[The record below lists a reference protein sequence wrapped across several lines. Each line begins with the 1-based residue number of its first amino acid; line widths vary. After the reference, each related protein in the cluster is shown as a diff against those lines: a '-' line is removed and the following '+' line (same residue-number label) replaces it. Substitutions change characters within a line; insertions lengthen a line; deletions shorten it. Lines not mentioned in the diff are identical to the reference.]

1 MDIERKRAFLINLA
15 YYVSIAAI
23 IYLTL
28 RYAIYGIMPFLIG
41 FIIAFLLQPLARRIS
56 NVTHFNSKFCNIFTL
71 ILFYMTIG
79 AFLTFL
85 CYQGFIY
92 AKEFIA
98 HAPLI
103 YQSQI
108 EPALLQIF
116 DSLGQLLSENPQ
128 ILKIIEELITYLN
141 ESLSSIISAI
151 SSIGVSMLSSFATS
165 LPGFVVSLFFM
176 IMSSFFFIFD
186 YRKITS
192 FIVRQLPD
200 KQKHILFDIKH
211 YLMGTGFKMIKA
223 YMQIMSITFIEL
235 AIGLSIIGV
244 DNAIVI
250 AFLIDIKHYLM
261 GTGFKMIKAY
271 MQIMSITFIE
281 LAIGLSII
289 GVDNAIVIAFL
300 IAIFDIVPV
309 LGTGGIMIPW
319 IIVKF
324 ITGSSKL
331 AIGLLIIYL
340 IVTLIRN
347 IIEPKLVGKQI
358 GLHPLLM
365 LLSMFIG
372 GKLFGFLGIFILPFL
387 MIVIINLNE
396 QGIIHLYK

>member
-1 MDIERKRAFLINLA
+1 MLLYVKPFINLKINDFHYIMRKKGVDLFMDIERKRAFLINLA

-56 NVTHFNSKFCNIFTL
+56 NATHFNPKFCNIFTL
-71 ILFYMTIG
+71 ILFYTTIG

-116 DSLGQLLSENPQ
+116 DALRQLLSENPQ

-250 AFLIDIKHYLM
+250 AFLI
-261 GTGFKMIKAY
+261 
-271 MQIMSITFIE
+271 
-281 LAIGLSII
+281 
-289 GVDNAIVIAFL
+289 
-300 IAIFDIVPV
+300 AIFDIVPV

-331 AIGLLIIYL
+331 AIGLLIVYL

>member
-56 NVTHFNSKFCNIFTL
+56 NATHFNPKFCNIFTL

-116 DSLGQLLSENPQ
+116 DTLGQLLSENPQ

-250 AFLIDIKHYLM
+250 AFLI
-261 GTGFKMIKAY
+261 
-271 MQIMSITFIE
+271 
-281 LAIGLSII
+281 
-289 GVDNAIVIAFL
+289 
-300 IAIFDIVPV
+300 AIFDIVPV

-319 IIVKF
+319 IIVNF

-331 AIGLLIIYL
+331 AIGLLIVYL

>member
-1 MDIERKRAFLINLA
+1 MLLSVKPFINLKINDFHYIMRKKGVDLFMDIERKRAFLINLA

-250 AFLIDIKHYLM
+250 AFLI
-261 GTGFKMIKAY
+261 
-271 MQIMSITFIE
+271 
-281 LAIGLSII
+281 
-289 GVDNAIVIAFL
+289 
-300 IAIFDIVPV
+300 AIFDIVPV

-396 QGIIHLYK
+396 QGIVHLYK

>member
-1 MDIERKRAFLINLA
+1 MLLYVKPFINLKINDFHYIMRKKGVDLFMDIERKRAFLINLA

-250 AFLIDIKHYLM
+250 AFLI
-261 GTGFKMIKAY
+261 
-271 MQIMSITFIE
+271 
-281 LAIGLSII
+281 
-289 GVDNAIVIAFL
+289 
-300 IAIFDIVPV
+300 AIFDIVPV

>member
-56 NVTHFNSKFCNIFTL
+56 NVTHFNPKFCNIFTL

-250 AFLIDIKHYLM
+250 AFLI
-261 GTGFKMIKAY
+261 
-271 MQIMSITFIE
+271 
-281 LAIGLSII
+281 
-289 GVDNAIVIAFL
+289 
-300 IAIFDIVPV
+300 AIFDIVPV

-396 QGIIHLYK
+396 QGIVHLYK